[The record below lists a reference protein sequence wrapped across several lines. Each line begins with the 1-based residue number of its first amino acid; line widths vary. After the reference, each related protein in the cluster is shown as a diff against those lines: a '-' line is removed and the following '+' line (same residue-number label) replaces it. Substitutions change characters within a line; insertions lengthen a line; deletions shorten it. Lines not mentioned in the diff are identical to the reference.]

1 MVKTLGQKGRILSWN
16 AKEATVQIGAL
27 KMNVPLQACLL
38 VEDGKV
44 EEPPVKA
51 APRISAAFLS
61 KRLDVPREIDVRG
74 QNIEEAVEILAKFLD
89 DAMLAGHTKINVIH
103 GKGTG
108 ALRKGVRA
116 YLKQHHGVRDI
127 SIGEVTE
134 GGDGATLVQLK

>member
-1 MVKTLGQKGRILSWN
+1 
-16 AKEATVQIGAL
+16 
-27 KMNVPLQACLL
+27 
-38 VEDGKV
+38 
-44 EEPPVKA
+44 
-51 APRISAAFLS
+51 
-61 KRLDVPREIDVRG
+61 
-74 QNIEEAVEILAKFLD
+74 
-89 DAMLAGHTKINVIH
+89 MLAGHTKINVIH